1 MNKLIKIQNVW
12 ASRTSVKFIVTLFL
26 ISTFI
31 AAPTAQLFASDHPD
45 LKAYFAEQNPEL
57 YSSRDLIEFESSAD
71 FPTTDAQLALDPT
84 YIKIQFKNGTKY
96 ELKDAPYTK
105 SNAERFSE
113 LTPPA
118 KYKFLSWRAKK
129 LKTLA
134 RFLNKSRYAL
144 YLGNGT
150 INKINNGVQMVVTP
164 IINLFKKKKLAD
176 ESTVADINSEPLL
189 TDEATLTPEDVNA
202 CKSDSL
208 CKKIDQESQVL
219 VQRIIYLVDRE
230 LWRKAKLVT
239 VHNEYYALGSIGVL
253 GITGA
258 GYKVRGGARS
268 IGFFVT
274 IDKNDKVYALSLY
287 LESEKTLKAITPMFM
302 IGILV
307 KAGGGLS
314 KNLSQK
320 ELLKLKGKAFYPP
333 GAPGYA
339 HELEDSVG
347 DDMAGV
353 GLNPSLFTTYPTF
366 ADAYS
371 YVNEVTLSPNIRI
384 SFSPN
389 QAGFIRIKFRTPT
402 CGELLSNN
410 EENKSTRDTDKS
422 DLN

>member
-1 MNKLIKIQNVW
+1 MNKLIKILNVW
-12 ASRTSVKFIVTLFL
+12 ASRTSVKFIVILLL
-26 ISTFI
+26 ISTLI
-31 AAPTAQLFASDHPD
+31 SAPTAQLFASDHPD

-57 YSSRDLIEFESSAD
+57 FSSGDLIEFESSAD
-71 FPTTDAQLALDPT
+71 FPTTEAQLALDPT
-84 YIKIQFKNGTKY
+84 YLKIQFKSGTKY
-96 ELKDAPYTK
+96 ELKEAPYTK
-105 SNAERFSE
+105 TNADRFSE
-113 LTPPA
+113 LSPLA
-118 KYKFLSWRAKK
+118 KYKFLSWRKKK
-129 LKTLA
+129 LRVLA
-134 RFLNKSRYAL
+134 QILNKSRYAL

-150 INKINNGVQMVVTP
+150 INKINNGVQRVVSP
-164 IINLFKKKKLAD
+164 IISIFKKNKAEV
-176 ESTVADINSEPLL
+176 ESSTDIITNAAVVANNSTSSGES
-189 TDEATLTPEDVNA
+189 DLTPETAED
-202 CKSDSL
+202 CKTDSL
-208 CKKIDQESQVL
+208 CKKIDQESQAL

-268 IGFFVT
+268 IGFYVT
-274 IDKNDKVYALSLY
+274 IDKRDKVYALSIY
-287 LESEKTLKAITPMFM
+287 HESENTINAITPMFM
-302 IGILV
+302 VGVLV

-320 ELLKLKGKAFYPP
+320 ELLQLKGKAFYPP

-339 HELEDSVG
+339 HELEDAVG

-353 GLNPSLFTTYPTF
+353 GLNPSLFTTYPAF

-389 QAGFIRIKFRTPT
+389 QAGLIRIKFRTPT
-402 CGELLSNN
+402 CGELL
-410 EENKSTRDTDKS
+410 DK
-422 DLN
+422 